1 MNDEYNVGDDGDC
14 IISILAAMKG
24 CISEFDIFTWT
35 ITFKSTDYQIH
46 YYHEEF
52 IILKN
57 HPQRTGSS
65 CLKSNLLRKKRKF
78 STTSPS
84 TPLGSTCWLVV
95 MMMMNHI
102 WFRRMGPGLIMLL
115 HLCHSH
121 HNRVCQQVIIV
132 FVIIII
138 IIIIIMIVTFTI
150 ASFVRFGDM
159 VPGQNDMGS
168 GAIGFEQMAK
178 MMVILLWWL
187 SSLWIWS
194 W

>member
-1 MNDEYNVGDDGDC
+1 M
-14 IISILAAMKG
+14 
-24 CISEFDIFTWT
+24 
-35 ITFKSTDYQIH
+35 
-46 YYHEEF
+46 
-52 IILKN
+52 
-57 HPQRTGSS
+57 
-65 CLKSNLLRKKRKF
+65 
-78 STTSPS
+78 
-84 TPLGSTCWLVV
+84 VV
-95 MMMMNHI
+95 MMMMMNHI
-102 WFRRMGPGLIMLL
+102 RFRRMGPGLIMLL

-178 MMVILLWWL
+178 MMVILL
-187 SSLWIWS
+187 
-194 W
+194 